1 MFLRAVITTARA
13 ICTLY
18 IYVLIRLYAGARRR
32 LLRARVESRR
42 MLLLSFARGCVS
54 FESATDYSLV
64 WCMASRNV
72 VYLMSGQS
80 RRRVYLAVQYQFVSG
95 SRYVLAV
102 AVNASFPTGR
112 SAITGNPLYVTRF
125 IYVLH
130 LDTYHSFDYNLI
142 CIIRSINYRLI
153 CMHAWA
159 STRVYKELIP
169 ARMTRVVMTCV

>member
-18 IYVLIRLYAGARRR
+18 IYVLIRLYTGARRG

-42 MLLLSFARGCVS
+42 ILLLTFARGCVG
-54 FESATDYSLV
+54 FESTTDYSLV
-64 WCMASRNV
+64 RCMASRNV
-72 VYLMSGQS
+72 VYAMSGQS
-80 RRRVYLAVQYQFVSG
+80 RQCVYLAVQDPIVSG
-95 SRYVLAV
+95 SRSALAV

-125 IYVLH
+125 IYVSH

-153 CMHAWA
+153 RMHAWT
-159 STRVYKELIP
+159 SPHVYTRN
-169 ARMTRVVMTCV
+169 